1 MRRTQ
6 TLNAATSVASHML
19 IVLWCWIMRRVHMA
33 VPGRC
38 MKYVHSVNVGGI
50 GAGMHIS
57 QHHVVGGGSMH
68 DVREHA

>member
-1 MRRTQ
+1 MCRILRRMRRTQ

-38 MKYVHSVNVGGI
+38 IKYVHHVN
-50 GAGMHIS
+50 
-57 QHHVVGGGSMH
+57 SMQ
-68 DVREHA
+68 VALVYACM